1 VVSNPRPQDA
11 IAVEEAAAPQVTP
24 VADPSS
30 GHHDADVIGSPVD
43 DAVACDAVPAST
55 VAGDS
60 GGDTAP
66 EPVSDTGSEAA
77 RTLADVTPDIRP
89 SVMVV
94 TLLALTAA
102 CWLLPHALG
111 SGLPSQPF
119 WLVLPAV
126 LVGSRYG
133 ITGALVASMGCGV
146 LAGPVNDQLL
156 GSNGMSHSAWIT
168 QALFFVVVSVLVA
181 VLVARIKE
189 ADRRIFSLAEDQR
202 SQALAAATERGALTQ
217 ELQRRASS
225 DPLTGLVNRT
235 AFVALLQQELA
246 HHTEGAVAVLF
257 VDLDDFKTVNDTLG
271 HSVGDDLIASVA
283 KRLMASS
290 RGRDVVARFGGDEF
304 AILLCGLRV
313 EDALRVSQRVL
324 GGLKPPFNL
333 CGRLITVRASAGL
346 AVAESAPRQ
355 SVEQHALELLRQ
367 ADLAMYRAKSER
379 SHGVAVFHDGMQS
392 QMLERLALESDMQ
405 FALSRDQFS
414 LDYQPIVELPSQRV
428 TGVEALLRWNHPSRG
443 MVPPAS
449 FIPVAEQSGLIVPL
463 TLWVLQQACA
473 QLSRWDADPET
484 AGLNVSVNVS
494 SRLAT
499 EPGIGSAMARELHAA
514 GVDPDRLTLEITE
527 SLLVQDG
534 LVAMQTMCQLRA
546 LGMRLSV
553 DDFGTGYSSL
563 SRLST
568 LPIDEVKIDQS
579 FIAALNS
586 GDAGRT
592 IVQATVA
599 MARGLGLRVVA
610 EGVET
615 SRQLDFLT
623 AVECDAAQGYLLGR
637 PMGPDLVS
645 AVLAEQLAAGD
656 TVAGLPAQLGDV
668 TSERTP
674 PARAL

>member
-1 VVSNPRPQDA
+1 MVSDRR
-11 IAVEEAAAPQVTP
+11 
-24 VADPSS
+24 DPS
-30 GHHDADVIGSPVD
+30 GRP
-43 DAVACDAVPAST
+43 
-55 VAGDS
+55 
-60 GGDTAP
+60 P
-66 EPVSDTGSEAA
+66 EPEEQATRAA
-77 RTLADVTPDIRP
+77 EVGDETAHAPPAAGRGPAELLPDIRR
-89 SVMVV
+89 SVLVAAV
-94 TLLALTAA
+94 LALTAA
-102 CWLLPHALG
+102 CWLLPHLLG
-111 SGLPSQPF
+111 SGLPTQPF

-126 LVGSRYG
+126 LVGVRYG
-133 ITGALVASMGCGV
+133 VPGALIASLGCGV
-146 LAGPVNDQLL
+146 LAGPVDAGLW
-156 GSNGMSHSAWIT
+156 GSGHASHPAWVAQT
-168 QALFFVVVSVLVA
+168 VFFAVVSGLVGVLVG
-181 VLVARIKE
+181 RIKD
-189 ADRRIFSLAEDQR
+189 AGQRIFRLAEQQRDQ
-202 SQALAAATERGALTQ
+202 AVAAATERGVLTE

-225 DPLTGLVNRT
+225 DPLTGLVNRS
-235 AFVALLQQELA
+235 AFVARLQAELA
-246 HHTEGAVAVLF
+246 SHTQDAVAVLF

-283 KRLMASS
+283 KRLLASS

-313 EDALRVSQRVL
+313 EDALRVSQRLL
-324 GGLKPPFNL
+324 GGLKQPFNL

-346 AVAESAPRQ
+346 AVAECAPRQ

-367 ADLAMYRAKSER
+367 ADLAMYRSKAEH

-405 FALSRDQFS
+405 FAMSRDQFR
-414 LDYQPIVELPSQRV
+414 LDYQPIVELPSQRI
-428 TGVEALLRWNHPSRG
+428 TGVEALLRWSHPARG
-443 MVPPAS
+443 LVPPS
-449 FIPVAEQSGLIVPL
+449 MFIPVAEQTGMIVPL
-463 TLWVLQQACA
+463 TLWVMREACA
-473 QLSRWDADPET
+473 QVGRWDADPAT

-514 GVDPDRLTLEITE
+514 GVDPHRITLEITE
-527 SLLVQDG
+527 SLLVQDR

-568 LPIDEVKIDQS
+568 LPIDEVKVDQS

-623 AVECDAAQGYLLGR
+623 LVECDAAQGYLLGR

-645 AVLAEQLAAGD
+645 AAVADQWMATAGTADVIGRPLAAQNGHD
-656 TVAGLPAQLGDV
+656 HEP
-668 TSERTP
+668 SENA
-674 PARAL
+674 PARGLR